1 MQMVDSNLGITGR
14 GISIAIIIVNLLSA
28 PPLLITHRQF
38 VDDHFL
44 RFLSIFSSPFLF
56 LEEEEE
62 EEERREGSIK
72 DDSNDKWIREK
83 FRPSSI
89 GFNWKI
95 FLDDPFQA
103 STTIVAVLRDRLH
116 DAARGRRLRGGQ
128 ARRRDIK
135 FL

>member
-1 MQMVDSNLGITGR
+1 MPCPLRDYANGFDSNLGITGR

-62 EEERREGSIK
+62 EERREGSIK
-72 DDSNDKWIREK
+72 DDSNDK
-83 FRPSSI
+83 
-89 GFNWKI
+89 
-95 FLDDPFQA
+95 
-103 STTIVAVLRDRLH
+103 
-116 DAARGRRLRGGQ
+116 
-128 ARRRDIK
+128 
-135 FL
+135 

>member
-14 GISIAIIIVNLLSA
+14 DISIAIIIVNLLSA

-72 DDSNDKWIREK
+72 DDSNDK
-83 FRPSSI
+83 
-89 GFNWKI
+89 
-95 FLDDPFQA
+95 
-103 STTIVAVLRDRLH
+103 
-116 DAARGRRLRGGQ
+116 
-128 ARRRDIK
+128 
-135 FL
+135 

>member
-62 EEERREGSIK
+62 ERREGSIK
-72 DDSNDKWIREK
+72 DDSNDK
-83 FRPSSI
+83 
-89 GFNWKI
+89 
-95 FLDDPFQA
+95 
-103 STTIVAVLRDRLH
+103 
-116 DAARGRRLRGGQ
+116 
-128 ARRRDIK
+128 
-135 FL
+135 